1 MLKNDVEKEKLKKN
15 SYKKI
20 RRNLVTVAVPEIIPV
35 IPASLLSV

>member
-20 RRNLVTVAVPEIIPV
+20 RRNLVTVAVPQPG
-35 IPASLLSV
+35 LKLFL